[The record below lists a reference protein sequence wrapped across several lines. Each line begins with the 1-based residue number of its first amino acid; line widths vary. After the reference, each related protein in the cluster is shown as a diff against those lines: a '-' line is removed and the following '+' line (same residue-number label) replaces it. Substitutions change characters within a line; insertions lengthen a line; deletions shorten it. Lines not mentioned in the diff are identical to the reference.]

1 MGAMHEMKRVSKIG
15 WAIALAVC
23 SGLGAVSANA
33 ELTLEVT
40 EKAPPAELAAD
51 VSAQLIPKCH
61 LISDS
66 EGPLF
71 EFWFVKEIPVKKL
84 GDTVKKSLE
93 NIEEASII
101 GAVVV
106 KNDEMYDF
114 RDDPMDPGI
123 FVMRMALQP
132 QDGNHMGTAP
142 FDTFAILIPYEK
154 DGQLFENGPPDHD
167 FLVEIA
173 SEDTVAEH
181 PPILSIQP
189 YDKAEGDFPRLD
201 EADDEEWLFLNLQL
215 PVKVGGESKTLAIH
229 LVYEGIGEL

>member
-1 MGAMHEMKRVSKIG
+1 MKRVSRIG
-15 WAIALAVC
+15 WAIACCICL
-23 SGLGAVSANA
+23 GLGAVTADA

-40 EKAPPAELAAD
+40 DKAPPTELAAD
-51 VSAQLIPKCH
+51 IIAQLIPKSY
-61 LISDS
+61 LISDG
-66 EGPLF
+66 EGPMF
-71 EFWFVKEIPVKKL
+71 EFWFVKEIPIKAL
-84 GDTVKKSLE
+84 GENVKKSLE
-93 NIEEASII
+93 KIEEASLI
-101 GAVVV
+101 GAVEV

-142 FDTFAILIPYEK
+142 FDFFAILIPHEK
-154 DGQLFENGPPDHD
+154 DGELFEKGPPDHD

-201 EADDEEWLFLNLQL
+201 EGEEDWQFLNLQL
-215 PVKVGGESKTLAIH
+215 PVNVGGESKTLAIH
-229 LVYEGIGEL
+229 LVYEGIGDV